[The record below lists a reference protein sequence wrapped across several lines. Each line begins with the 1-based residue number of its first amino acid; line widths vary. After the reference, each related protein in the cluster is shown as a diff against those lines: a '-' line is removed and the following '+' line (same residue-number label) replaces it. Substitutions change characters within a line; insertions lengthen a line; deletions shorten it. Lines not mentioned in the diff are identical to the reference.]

1 MKKHILDKGKIK
13 KLRIAMLLL
22 IPIVFCFYLWNPQR
36 IRGEEVI
43 GVYPS
48 PNDTYVLTTY
58 LNSGNITT
66 DFSVLGRIKNTK
78 TNLSK
83 NIYWKYHCNVS
94 YVRWLD
100 DTTVVINDAII
111 NVRKDVYTNSDYDP
125 RYLEFARK

>member
-78 TNLSK
+78 TNVSK

>member
-1 MKKHILDKGKIK
+1 MKKHILDKGRIK

-66 DFSVLGRIKNTK
+66 DFSVLGWVMNTK
-78 TNLSK
+78 TNRSK
-83 NIYWKYHCNVS
+83 NVYDKYHCNVS
-94 YVRWLD
+94 KVQWLD
-100 DTTVVINDAII
+100 DTTVVINDVTI
-111 NVRKDVYTNSDYDP
+111 NVKKDVYTNSDYDP